1 MIGCA
6 NIFLTVAPSFITPPL
21 NVSVVSPETAM
32 FSCTADGVPRP
43 DITWWRVNNGT
54 EMEVMEDSFTQITLS
69 DRLTMSVLTFSETQP
84 FRSGVYVCLAANLV
98 DSATAMAEL
107 TVNGELLYT
116 VSSPGFGYRHV
127 QYVEKGICGYLVSM
141 KCL

>member
-6 NIFLTVAPSFITPPL
+6 NIFLTVAPSFITPPM
-21 NVSVVSPETAM
+21 NVSVVSPEPAM

-43 DITWWRVNNGT
+43 NITWLRVNNGT
-54 EMEVMEDSFTQITLS
+54 DMEVLEDSFTQITTTTLT
-69 DRLTMSVLTFSETQP
+69 DRLTMSVLTFNETQP

-107 TVNGELLYT
+107 TVNGELLYIHI
-116 VSSPGFGYRHV
+116 YRILSWV
-127 QYVEKGICGYLVSM
+127 
-141 KCL
+141 